1 MLKIDLKPGESVS
14 IGSYATITLEE
25 KSGQIA
31 RLAIQAERSVPI
43 SRTPHVSAAQIA
55 AKGGLAGYA

>member
-43 SRTPHVSAAQIA
+43 SRALPASAAQIA
-55 AKGGLAGYA
+55 AKGGITGQV